1 MKGKR
6 KRTNND
12 VENTTQKNKDCTT
25 QTTHEIGC
33 EFRYSGRVRSSCS
46 T

>member
-12 VENTTQKNKDCTT
+12 VENTTQKNKDYAI
-25 QTTHEIGC
+25 QTTHEIGG